1 MKVAVIQTASLPY
14 EKAKINYFLSIL
26 RSKGVKLVLIPEYVL
41 NLFFKNLENSP
52 LSFIKKQSENQIK
65 LFKKLSRSFNLTI
78 VAPVVVVEKEKP
90 YKVFIKFSPKSVRFY
105 YQQIFIPYSH
115 WNEKKFFETK
125 KNKPLIFKI
134 ENFHIGVLPG
144 FETHFSEFWDYFRN
158 KRIDLVLVPSVST
171 FDTKERWRKVLS
183 TQAFLN
189 NCYILRANRIGNYED
204 WEFYGDSF
212 LVSPNGNI
220 LQHLNKKEE
229 LLIVDLNIKVVKKA
243 KKEWGFGSLRKNLEF

>member
-41 NLFFKNLENSP
+41 NLFFKNLENTP

-105 YQQIFIPYSH
+105 YQQIFKILLFIFGLYFYVIILH
-115 WNEKKFFETK
+115 VIIIFF
-125 KNKPLIFKI
+125 
-134 ENFHIGVLPG
+134 VPG
-144 FETHFSEFWDYFRN
+144 IS
-158 KRIDLVLVPSVST
+158 SS
-171 FDTKERWRKVLS
+171 S
-183 TQAFLN
+183 
-189 NCYILRANRIGNYED
+189 
-204 WEFYGDSF
+204 S
-212 LVSPNGNI
+212 
-220 LQHLNKKEE
+220 
-229 LLIVDLNIKVVKKA
+229 
-243 KKEWGFGSLRKNLEF
+243 